1 MKLNYIKKTY
11 LYFECKVIVIELNN
25 WKQVSNMKPDINT
38 NIFCIGKL
46 HIKKYLVQDIGRYI
60 MYKNVPIPKFQ
71 K

>member
-1 MKLNYIKKTY
+1 
-11 LYFECKVIVIELNN
+11 
-25 WKQVSNMKPDINT
+25 MKPDINT

-60 MYKNVPIPKFQ
+60 MYINVPIPKFQ